1 LVRRDCQGPF
11 ICDTTQGGTTD
22 KLDDVDYPAYTMGL
36 AANLLGVQPAFLR
49 SLDAAGLL
57 TPDRSAGGQRRYSRA
72 ELILAIRVRELLDQ
86 NMPLAAAT
94 RIVSLEH
101 QLAAAQQRIAHLEQM
116 LAQMTGEPR
125 GDPDEH

>member
-1 LVRRDCQGPF
+1 MTLPHGIQ
-11 ICDTTQGGTTD
+11 D
-22 KLDDVDYPAYTMGL
+22 KLEDEDYPAYTMGR
-36 AANLLGVQPAFLR
+36 AADLLGVQPAFLR

-72 ELILAIRVRELLDQ
+72 ELTLAIRVRELIDQ

-101 QLAAAQQRIAHLEQM
+101 QLAAAHRRIAHLEQ
-116 LAQMTGEPR
+116 AIGDAAMTRANAETCRSGQETPT
-125 GDPDEH
+125 H

>member
-1 LVRRDCQGPF
+1 MH
-11 ICDTTQGGTTD
+11 D
-22 KLDDVDYPAYTMGL
+22 KLNDQDYPAYTMGL

-72 ELILAIRVRELLDQ
+72 ELTLAIRVRELLDQ
-86 NMPLAAAT
+86 NMPLVAAT

-101 QLAAAQQRIAHLEQM
+101 QLAAAQQRIAHLEQI
-116 LAQMTGEPR
+116 LEQMTGEPSQ
-125 GDPDEH
+125 